1 MNIGVIIGLCGMCLL
16 VGFELGCWKEGA
28 AVSKAT
34 KELTDMH
41 CQNIALL
48 VNKILNLRKD
58 KKDGE

>member
-1 MNIGVIIGLCGMCLL
+1 MNIGSVIALCLLCLL

-41 CQNIALL
+41 CQNLALL
-48 VNKILNLRKD
+48 VDKILKSRKD

>member
-1 MNIGVIIGLCGMCLL
+1 MNIGVIIGLCVMCLL
-16 VGFELGCWKEGA
+16 VGFELGNWKEGA